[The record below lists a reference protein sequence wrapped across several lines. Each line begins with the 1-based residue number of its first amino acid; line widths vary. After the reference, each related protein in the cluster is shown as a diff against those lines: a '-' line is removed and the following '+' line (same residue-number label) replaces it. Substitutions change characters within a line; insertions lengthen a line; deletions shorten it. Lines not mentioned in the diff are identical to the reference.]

1 MEEKEVKQTLDDIRE
16 MMSKSSRF
24 QAISG
29 WSIVIVGLFAAV
41 ASWMAAAVI
50 GVSDALPCFESLQR
64 FAVLNTPSKIRI
76 ASLIAITLFVI
87 CLFTVFAMAIAKSK
101 RHNLRFVFD
110 KRMGQMLIDFFIP
123 MVAGGLLSMALV
135 IQGHYGLTS
144 SIMLLFYGLAL
155 VNCSHYTYPVLRW
168 LGYAE
173 LILGIIDCFVVSHA
187 LLFWFL
193 GFSVMHILFGLV
205 YVWKF
210 ERRVGNREKAIGNRL

>member
-29 WSIVIVGLFAAV
+29 WSIVIIGLLAGV

-50 GVSDALPCFESLQR
+50 GVSDALPCFENLQR
-64 FAVLNTPSKIRI
+64 YAILDTPSKIRI
-76 ASLIAITLFVI
+76 AALIAIGLFAI
-87 CLFTVFAMAIAKSK
+87 CLLTMFVFAIAKSK
-101 RHNLRFVFD
+101 RHHLHFAFD
-110 KRMGQMLIDFFIP
+110 KRMRQMLLDFFIP
-123 MVAGGLLSMALV
+123 LIAGGLLSMALV
-135 IQGHYGLTS
+135 MQGHYGLTS

-155 VNCSHYTYPVLRW
+155 VNCSHYTYPILRY

-173 LILGIIDCFVVSHA
+173 LLIGIIDCFTMSHA

-193 GFSVMHILFGLV
+193 GFSVMHVVFGIA
-205 YVWKF
+205 YVLMF
-210 ERRVGNREKAIGNRL
+210 ERNK

>member
-29 WSIVIVGLFAAV
+29 WSIVVVGLFAAV

-123 MVAGGLLSMALV
+123 IVAGGLLSMALV

-173 LILGIIDCFVVSHA
+173 LLLGIVDCFVISHA

-193 GFSVMHILFGLV
+193 GFSVMHILFGIL
-205 YVWKF
+205 YILMF
-210 ERRVGNREKAIGNRL
+210 EREK